1 MAKPKTSE
9 IIVGLDI
16 GTTKI
21 ACIAGEVTE
30 DGVDIIGIGTAPSKG
45 LRRGYVVNIDAT
57 VASIQQAVDEAE
69 NMAGCE
75 ITTVYAAISGAHV
88 RGLNSHGI
96 VAVKDKEVRE
106 ADIARVIDAAK
117 AVAIPMDREVL
128 HVLPQQ
134 YVVDD
139 QDGIRDPLGM
149 AGVRLEAK
157 VHIVTTAVA
166 SAQNVIKC
174 ANRCNLQVADI
185 VLESLASSQAVL
197 EDDEKELGVALID
210 IGGGTCDVMVYADG
224 AIVHTSVLPL
234 GGGHIT
240 NDIATVLRTPLDSAE
255 KIKRKYGCAWRGHV
269 DDSEMMEVPS
279 VGGRG
284 PRVIPR
290 MGLVE
295 VIEPRVEEIFEH
307 VKKEL
312 MRYRVLRRPR
322 RRARAHRRSDR
333 DGRRDRDR
341 RARAQPAHAARRA
354 DEDRRPRR
362 CGPLARVLDGRR
374 PGHVR
379 CRSEQR
385 GEGPV
390 ARPRRP
396 ARAVQARVRPAR
408 RDVLSRRA
416 RRTPL
421 VTGDR
426 RSADRGRARAA
437 RHRCP
442 APGCGP

>member
-57 VASIQQAVDEAE
+57 VAVDP
-69 NMAGCE
+69 AGGRRGRE
-75 ITTVYAAISGAHV
+75 HGGLRDHDGV
-88 RGLNSHGI
+88 RRDL
-96 VAVKDKEVRE
+96 RR
-106 ADIARVIDAAK
+106 ARPRPQLARHRRGQGQGSPRRRHRARDRAAK

-210 IGGGTCDVMVYADG
+210 IGGGTCDLMVYSDG

-234 GGGHIT
+234 GGGHVT

-269 DDSEMMEVPS
+269 DDSETMEVPS

-284 PRVIPR
+284 PRVDAAH
-290 MGLVE
+290 GA
-295 VIEPRVEEIFEH
+295 
-307 VKKEL
+307 
-312 MRYRVLRRPR
+312 RRG
-322 RRARAHRRSDR
+322 DR
-333 DGRRDRDR
+333 
-341 RARAQPAHAARRA
+341 AARRGDLRARQEGA
-354 DEDRRPRR
+354 DALAATSTASRPAS
-362 CGPLARVLDGRR
+362 CSPA
-374 PGHVR
+374 
-379 CRSEQR
+379 
-385 GEGPV
+385 
-390 ARPRRP
+390 ARPRWRASPRSPSRCSACRP
-396 ARAVQARVRPAR
+396 GAACR
-408 RDVLSRRA
+408 
-416 RRTPL
+416 
-421 VTGDR
+421 R
-426 RSADRGRARAA
+426 RSAASSTSCAR
-437 RHRCP
+437 RRTRP
-442 APGCGP
+442 ASAS

>member
-1 MAKPKTSE
+1 MAKAKTNE

-21 ACIAGEVTE
+21 ACIAGKVTE
-30 DGVDIIGIGTAPSKG
+30 DGIDIIGIGTAPSKG

-106 ADIARVIDAAK
+106 ADISRVIEAAK

-185 VLESLASSQAVL
+185 VLESLASAQAVL
-197 EDDEKELGVALID
+197 EDDEKELGVAMID
-210 IGGGTCDVMVYADG
+210 IGGGTCDLMVYSDG

-240 NDIATVLRTPLDSAE
+240 NDIATVLRTPLDSAD
-255 KIKRKYGCAWRGHV
+255 KIKKKYGCAWRGHV
-269 DDSEMMEVPS
+269 EDGETMEVPS

-284 PRVIPR
+284 PRVLPR
-290 MGLVE
+290 MDLVQ

-312 MRYRVLRRPR
+312 MRCGYYDGLAAGVVLTGGATSMDGVTEIAEEVLGGATRRGAPTKIGGLVDVV
-322 RRARAHRRSDR
+322 RSPAYSTGVGLVMFGAGQDV
-333 DGRRDRDR
+333 GTK
-341 RARAQPAHAARRA
+341 QPART
-354 DEDRRPRR
+354 DMD
-362 CGPLARVLDGRR
+362 R
-374 PGHVR
+374 PGLIK
-379 CRSEQR
+379 
-385 GEGPV
+385 
-390 ARPRRP
+390 
-396 ARAVQARVRPAR
+396 RAW
-408 RDVLSRRA
+408 
-416 RRTPL
+416 
-421 VTGDR
+421 
-426 RSADRGRARAA
+426 GRLAEMF
-437 RHRCP
+437 
-442 APGCGP
+442 

>member
-1 MAKPKTSE
+1 MAKPKSNE

-21 ACIAGEVTE
+21 ACIVGEVTE

-57 VASIQQAVDEAE
+57 VTSIQQAVDEAE

-75 ITTVYAAISGAHV
+75 ISTVYAAISGAHV
-88 RGLNSHGI
+88 KGINSNGI
-96 VAVKDKEVRE
+96 VAVKDKEVRDS
-106 ADIARVIDAAK
+106 DIARVIDQAK
-117 AVAIPMDREVL
+117 AVNFPMDREVL

-197 EDDEKELGVALID
+197 EDDEKELGVAVVD
-210 IGGGTCDVMVYADG
+210 IGGGTCDIMVYSDG

-234 GGGHIT
+234 GGGHVT

-255 KIKRKYGCAWRGHV
+255 KMKKKYGCAWRGLCDV
-269 DDSEMMEVPS
+269 NDKMEVPS

-284 PRVIPR
+284 PRLVPR
-290 MGLVE
+290 MELVK

-312 MRYRVLRRPR
+312 MRTGYYDGLAGGLVLTGGATAMDGVSEIAEQVLGLPTRRGAPTKIGGLVDVVR
-322 RRARAHRRSDR
+322 SPAYSTGVGLVMFGASQGKSVQLPLRSD
-333 DGRRDRDR
+333 D
-341 RARAQPAHAARRA
+341 
-354 DEDRRPRR
+354 
-362 CGPLARVLDGRR
+362 R
-374 PGHVR
+374 PGVFK
-379 CRSEQR
+379 
-385 GEGPV
+385 
-390 ARPRRP
+390 
-396 ARAVQARVRPAR
+396 RAWTRLAEMF
-408 RDVLSRRA
+408 
-416 RRTPL
+416 
-421 VTGDR
+421 
-426 RSADRGRARAA
+426 
-437 RHRCP
+437 
-442 APGCGP
+442 

>member
-1 MAKPKTSE
+1 MPKPKTNE

-21 ACIAGEVTE
+21 ACIVGEVTDE
-30 DGVDIIGIGTAPSKG
+30 GVDIIGIGTAPSKG
-45 LRRGYVVNIDAT
+45 LRRGYVVNIDST
-57 VASIQQAVDEAE
+57 VTSIQQAVDEAE

-75 ITTVYAAISGAHV
+75 ISTVYAAISGAHV
-88 RGLNSHGI
+88 KGINSNGI
-96 VAVKDKEVRE
+96 VAVKDKEVRDS
-106 ADIARVIDAAK
+106 DIARVIDQAK
-117 AVAIPMDREVL
+117 AVNFPMDREVL

-197 EDDEKELGVALID
+197 EDDEKELGVAVVD
-210 IGGGTCDVMVYADG
+210 IGGGTCDIMVYSDG

-234 GGGHIT
+234 GGGHVT

-255 KIKRKYGCAWRGHV
+255 KMKKKYGCAWRGLV
-269 DDSEMMEVPS
+269 DVNDKMEVPS

-284 PRVIPR
+284 PRVVPR
-290 MGLVE
+290 MELVK

-312 MRYRVLRRPR
+312 MRTGYFDGLAGGIVLTGGATSMDGVAEIAEQVLRLPTR
-322 RRARAHRRSDR
+322 RGAPTKIGGLVDVVRSPSYSTGVGLVMFGAEQGKSMPLR
-333 DGRRDRDR
+333 S
-341 RARAQPAHAARRA
+341 PA
-354 DEDRRPRR
+354 DD
-362 CGPLARVLDGRR
+362 R
-374 PGHVR
+374 PGVFK
-379 CRSEQR
+379 
-385 GEGPV
+385 
-390 ARPRRP
+390 
-396 ARAVQARVRPAR
+396 RAWTRLAEMF
-408 RDVLSRRA
+408 
-416 RRTPL
+416 
-421 VTGDR
+421 
-426 RSADRGRARAA
+426 
-437 RHRCP
+437 
-442 APGCGP
+442 

>member
-75 ITTVYAAISGAHV
+75 ISTVYAAISGAHV
-88 RGLNSHGI
+88 RGLNSNGI
-96 VAVKDKEVRE
+96 VAVKDKEVRD
-106 ADIARVIDAAK
+106 ADIARVIEQAK
-117 AVAIPMDREVL
+117 AVNIPMDREVL

-157 VHIVTTAVA
+157 VHIVTTLVA

-197 EDDEKELGVALID
+197 EDDEKELGVAVID
-210 IGGGTCDVMVYADG
+210 IGGGTCDLMVYADG

-240 NDIATVLRTPLDSAE
+240 NDIATVLRTPLDQAE
-255 KIKRKYGCAWRGHV
+255 KLKRKYGAALRELVSDG
-269 DDSEMMEVPS
+269 ERMEVQS
-279 VGGRG
+279 SGGRA
-284 PRVIPR
+284 PR
-290 MGLVE
+290 MLPRSELVE

-312 MRYRVLRRPR
+312 YRSGYFDGLAAGCVLTGGATAMEGVTEIAERVLGLPTRRGAPTKIGGLVDVV
-322 RRARAHRRSDR
+322 RSPSYATGVGLVMFGADQGKMVQLPSR
-333 DGRRDRDR
+333 D
-341 RARAQPAHAARRA
+341 A
-354 DEDRRPRR
+354 D
-362 CGPLARVLDGRR
+362 R
-374 PGHVR
+374 PGMFK
-379 CRSEQR
+379 
-385 GEGPV
+385 
-390 ARPRRP
+390 
-396 ARAVQARVRPAR
+396 RAW
-408 RDVLSRRA
+408 SRLA
-416 RRTPL
+416 EMF
-421 VTGDR
+421 
-426 RSADRGRARAA
+426 
-437 RHRCP
+437 
-442 APGCGP
+442 

>member
-1 MAKPKTSE
+1 MAKSKTSE

-21 ACIAGEVTE
+21 ACIVGEVTE
-30 DGVDIIGIGTAPSKG
+30 DGVDIIGIGTAQSRG

-96 VAVKDKEVRE
+96 VAVKDREVRE
-106 ADIARVIDAAK
+106 SDIARVIEAAK

-174 ANRCNLQVADI
+174 ANRCNLQAADI

-197 EDDEKELGVALID
+197 EDDEKELGVAMID
-210 IGGGTCDVMVYADG
+210 IGGDTCDLMVYSDG

-269 DDSEMMEVPS
+269 EDGETMEVPS

-284 PRVIPR
+284 PRVLPR
-290 MGLVE
+290 IKLVE

-307 VKKEL
+307 AKKEL
-312 MRYRVLRRPR
+312 MRCGYFDSLAAGIVLTGGATSMDGVCEIAEQVLGLPTRRGAPSKIGGLVDVV
-322 RRARAHRRSDR
+322 RSPSYSTGVGLVMFGADQ
-333 DGRRDRDR
+333 GRTVQMPSRNDD
-341 RARAQPAHAARRA
+341 
-354 DEDRRPRR
+354 
-362 CGPLARVLDGRR
+362 R
-374 PGHVR
+374 PGLFK
-379 CRSEQR
+379 
-385 GEGPV
+385 
-390 ARPRRP
+390 
-396 ARAVQARVRPAR
+396 RAW
-408 RDVLSRRA
+408 
-416 RRTPL
+416 
-421 VTGDR
+421 
-426 RSADRGRARAA
+426 GRIAEIF
-437 RHRCP
+437 
-442 APGCGP
+442 